1 MCRPFVLA
9 LQFWPG
15 QKGILQSNLFSC
27 YLSLPRNKGGVHMIH
42 TWLESHALLYG
53 ELSQKVE
60 ELLRFARHLLKHD
73 TLMPSA
79 PFSVPL

>member
-1 MCRPFVLA
+1 
-9 LQFWPG
+9 
-15 QKGILQSNLFSC
+15 
-27 YLSLPRNKGGVHMIH
+27 MIH

-53 ELSQKVE
+53 ELSQEVE